1 MKPIKKVFDKTLG
14 RYMLVNLLCWLLGTS
29 VMFLLYNLHIG
40 GYWLASA
47 SNYLVGGTLGYFL
60 NRKYTFHAPKRSASA
75 ALKYIV
81 HMLACYFLSYGLAPN
96 LCARLYERFAL
107 HAANNVSLLVG
118 MVLFT
123 ILNYFGQRYVV
134 FRPKKTDS
142 QDAEA
147 DHVSQ

>member
-1 MKPIKKVFDKTLG
+1 MKPLKQVLDKTLG
-14 RYMLVNLLCWLLGTS
+14 RYVLVNTVCWCVGTA

-60 NRKYTFHAPKRSASA
+60 NRKYTFHAPKRSAA
-75 ALKYIV
+75 AVLKYVV
-81 HMLACYFLSYGLAPN
+81 HMLVCYFVAYGLAPN
-96 LCARLYERFAL
+96 LCARLYDHFAL

-118 MVLFT
+118 AGIFT

-134 FRPKKTDS
+134 FRPKKKDETASD
-142 QDAEA
+142 A